1 VILIRKNKFVIGT
14 MLVLIVCL
22 ISGFALDVEAMSSTV
37 KDKGVFIS
45 KAKAEFPDWSK
56 DSVMYEVNIRQYTEE
71 GTFKAFEEQLPRL
84 KELGVEILWL
94 MPIHPISK
102 KKRKGA
108 LGSYYS
114 VQDYQAVNPEFGTR
128 EEFKSLVNK
137 AHDLGFKVLLDWVAN
152 HTGWD
157 SEWIENKDWYTQ
169 DKDGNIV
176 HPPGTNWTDVA
187 DLNYDNEEMRAEM
200 IAAMEFWVAEV
211 NIDGYR
217 CDYAGGVPLEFWETA
232 RKELDKIK
240 PIFMLAEDGNNY
252 DLLEQAFNANY
263 GWDLN
268 GIMQDIADGKKSA
281 QAVESYLKRVQGKYP
296 DGSYPLLWTANHDDN
311 SWHGTTEELFGDA
324 KQTMAVLTFT
334 LPGMPLIYSG
344 QEAGLDQQL
353 AFFKKDQINWGD
365 FSQQKFY
372 QKLVDLK
379 TEHQAL
385 WNGDA
390 GGEINLL
397 DSSKKSVLVFERKK
411 GEDRIVVIMNLS
423 DNDVTTTVKVGSTAG
438 RYKVYFSNLDLDLKE
453 EHNFE
458 LEAWEYHIL
467 VQQ

>member
-1 VILIRKNKFVIGT
+1 
-14 MLVLIVCL
+14 
-22 ISGFALDVEAMSSTV
+22 
-37 KDKGVFIS
+37 
-45 KAKAEFPDWSK
+45 
-56 DSVMYEVNIRQYTEE
+56 
-71 GTFKAFEEQLPRL
+71 
-84 KELGVEILWL
+84 
-94 MPIHPISK
+94 
-102 KKRKGA
+102 
-108 LGSYYS
+108 
-114 VQDYQAVNPEFGTR
+114 
-128 EEFKSLVNK
+128 
-137 AHDLGFKVLLDWVAN
+137 
-152 HTGWD
+152 
-157 SEWIENKDWYTQ
+157 
-169 DKDGNIV
+169 
-176 HPPGTNWTDVA
+176 
-187 DLNYDNEEMRAEM
+187 
-200 IAAMEFWVAEV
+200 
-211 NIDGYR
+211 
-217 CDYAGGVPLEFWETA
+217 
-232 RKELDKIK
+232 
-240 PIFMLAEDGNNY
+240 
-252 DLLEQAFNANY
+252 
-263 GWDLN
+263 
-268 GIMQDIADGKKSA
+268 
-281 QAVESYLKRVQGKYP
+281 
-296 DGSYPLLWTANHDDN
+296 
-311 SWHGTTEELFGDA
+311 
-324 KQTMAVLTFT
+324 
-334 LPGMPLIYSG
+334 MPLIYSG

>member
-1 VILIRKNKFVIGT
+1 MRRNNFLISTVLILI
-14 MLVLIVCL
+14 LCL
-22 ISGFALDVEAMSSTV
+22 LTGLAIEVEAMSSEV
-37 KDKGVFIS
+37 KDKGDSNNKVS
-45 KAKAEFPDWSK
+45 ELAEAPDWSQ
-56 DSVMYEVNIRQYTEE
+56 DSVIYEVNVRQYTEE
-71 GTFKAFEEQLPRL
+71 GTFEAFEEHLPRL
-84 KELGVEILWL
+84 KELGVEILWF
-94 MPIHPISK
+94 MPIHPISE
-102 KKRKGA
+102 KKRKGR
-108 LGSYYS
+108 LGSYYA
-114 VQDYQAVNPEFGTR
+114 VQDYKAINPEFGTK
-128 EEFKSLVNK
+128 EDFKRLVEK
-137 AHDLGFKVLLDWVAN
+137 AHDMGFKVLLDWVAN

-157 SEWIENKDWYTQ
+157 NKWIENKSWYTQ
-169 DKDGNIV
+169 DEQGNIV

-187 DLNYDNEEMRAEM
+187 DLNYENKEMRAAM
-200 IAAMEFWVAEV
+200 IDAMEFWVAEV

-217 CDYAGGVPLEFWETA
+217 CDHAGGIPRGFWETA

-240 PIFMLAEDGNNY
+240 PVFMLAEDGSNY
-252 DLLEQAFNANY
+252 DLLEKAFNANY
-263 GWDLN
+263 GWDIN
-268 GIMQDIADGKKSA
+268 GIMKDIAAGKKSA
-281 QAVESYLKRVQGKYP
+281 PAVESYVKRAQRKYP
-296 DGSYPLLWTANHDDN
+296 GGSYPLLWTANHDDN
-311 SWHGTTEELFGDA
+311 SWHGTTEDLFGDA
-324 KQTMAVLTFT
+324 KETMAALTFT

-344 QEAGLDQQL
+344 QEAGLDKQL
-353 AFFKKDQINWGD
+353 EFFKKDQINWGD

-397 DSSKKSVLVFERKK
+397 DSSKKSVLAFERKK

-423 DNDVTTTVKVGSTAG
+423 DTDVTTTVKTGSTAG